1 MQLKAVCVPLMGAS
15 LLSPATF
22 KTTVDLLNHLT
33 QLMREIP
40 PESLSANLIS
50 YIFLP
55 LSTILQRNSSNEI
68 PDQILEKILGILALL
83 VESWWWTCDVKIWEQ
98 IFMLCGAVVAGVES
112 KGGKGKVRDDETKQ
126 AAVSC
131 LKALVRPRTAEEATR
146 RRLPAMEVENRF
158 SELQLYAYAPTFVPV
173 VGRTMEA
180 VLESSMS
187 PHPALQHI
195 SLDVIAYLIELYL
208 PDPLVPSVLPGVVST
223 MAKICLGLT
232 GSKGWSNGEIV
243 ARALEVIQVVTI
255 KAVSDEICMVHGAL
269 RRVLN
274 LDDLV
279 SMSEPPE
286 SAKPP
291 SFGTARTESW
301 LRGTATQLHIAFN
314 SLTPLLS
321 HPNSSALRALL
332 NLSAS
337 ILRATPLSLNQS
349 HPLLLSFLLSL
360 SLSDYSSVSSTARQS
375 LLDLLSRSEGRFSL
389 QQILVNQLG
398 NNLSA
403 LPRLISTQTD
413 AKITHTAGLVEAVCR
428 LATKVDSHPGIP
440 LVGKGVGK
448 LLGPSGGIE
457 KWGWSLLA
465 VLELVEPPVVVTHHS
480 SAQLVLEADTQLQH
494 LIAFPELFFR
504 NLSTH
509 EAKTALIN
517 MFHAL
522 GAASS
527 EAGLYAVGWFFRIGY
542 SATSSDSVAA
552 LWCACKLLE
561 GIGFV
566 SLSEM
571 PSRIPPTKRLEKE
584 CKLLAR
590 SIAEI
595 WDQPDPTPK
604 KEGENTEDHEQ
615 PVLVQHQK
623 GLIPLHDTLKITHPT
638 KPSPTV
644 FDHQP
649 NVHRVLCLQLLAISA
664 GICQERFSPLF
675 IYILYPVL
683 HSLVSPASLLSAT
696 ALATLD
702 FITASASYASP
713 ANLLLSNFDYVLDSV
728 SRRLSQRWLDID
740 ATKVL
745 CVMIR
750 LVGPDIV
757 EKAGD
762 VVEECFDRLDEFH
775 GYGIIVDGL
784 IEVLYEVLKVI
795 EIETKL
801 NPPKRENTPPLVSES
816 RKANLDDFWPFLQA
830 RFDHLHDSDE
840 FDCPV
845 PQEPWGKAKARED
858 GTQTGDEI
866 KPTPMSDELPPTV
879 IQSLTKQIISRAMY
893 FLSHESPVVRSK
905 ILHLL
910 SLAVPVL
917 PKSVLLPSIHDA
929 WPFILN
935 RMGDAEA
942 FVVSAGAELV
952 ETLAE
957 HVGDFMFRRIWDD
970 VWPRFRGMLRLL
982 ETAETASAM
991 VRRGEN
997 SIGTESA
1004 YTESHRLYRSLL
1016 KTMAAAM
1023 KGVHQH
1029 ESSFWEVIVAFRRF
1043 LSSHAHNELQ
1053 QHAIDLYIQASK
1065 QNPDAVWLLLTV
1077 TMSDREPCLAFL
1089 KQQNWEIDRNAM
1101 TILQSA

>member
-1 MQLKAVCVPLMGAS
+1 MGAS
-15 LLSPATF
+15 LLTPATF
-22 KTTVDLLNHLT
+22 KTNVDLLNHLI
-33 QLMREIP
+33 QVMREIP

-55 LSTILQRNSSNEI
+55 LSTILQRNSSDEI
-68 PDQILEKILGILALL
+68 PDQILEKILTILGLL
-83 VESWWWTCDVKIWEQ
+83 VENWWWTCDVKVWEQ
-98 IFMLCGAVVAGVES
+98 IFMLCGAVIAGVES
-112 KGGKGKVRDDETKQ
+112 KGVKGKFRDDETKE

-131 LKALVRPRTAEEATR
+131 LKSLVRTRTAEEATR
-146 RRLPAMEVENRF
+146 RCLPTMEIENRL
-158 SELQLYAYAPTFVPV
+158 SELQLHALSPAFVPV
-173 VGRTMEA
+173 VGRTMET
-180 VLESSMS
+180 VLQSSMS
-187 PHPALQHI
+187 PHLALQHI
-195 SLDVIAYLIELYL
+195 SLDVIAILVELYL
-208 PDPLVPSVLPGVVST
+208 PDPLIPSVLPGVIST

-232 GSKGWSNGEIV
+232 RSKGWSNGDSV
-243 ARALEVIQVVTI
+243 ARALQVIQVVTI
-255 KAVSDEICMVHGAL
+255 KAVNDEVCIEHGAL
-269 RRVLN
+269 RRVLD

-279 SMSEPPE
+279 RMSEPPQ
-286 SAKPP
+286 SVKSS

-301 LRGTATQLHIAFN
+301 LRGTASQLHIAFN

-321 HPNSSALRALL
+321 HPNTLALRALL
-332 NLSAS
+332 NLSANV
-337 ILRATPLSLNQS
+337 IRATPLSLHQS

-375 LLDLLSRSEGRFSL
+375 LLDLLSRSEGRSLL

-403 LPRLISTQTD
+403 LPHLISTQTD
-413 AKITHTAGLVEAVCR
+413 AKIVHTAGLVESICR
-428 LATKVDSHPGIP
+428 LATKVDSHPAVT

-480 SAQLVLEADTQLQH
+480 SAQLALEADTQLQH
-494 LIAFPELFFR
+494 HIVFPEIFFR

-509 EAKTALIN
+509 EAKDSLIN

-522 GAASS
+522 GAASGD
-527 EAGLYAVGWFFRIGY
+527 AGLYAVGWFFGIGC

-552 LWCACKLLE
+552 LWCACRLLE
-561 GIGFV
+561 GIGSV
-566 SLSEM
+566 SLTEM
-571 PSRIPPTKRLEKE
+571 RPGAPPTKRLEKE

-604 KEGENTEDHEQ
+604 KQGETTENYNQ

-623 GLIPLHDTLKITHPT
+623 GLVPLHETLKIIHPIR
-638 KPSPTV
+638 PNPTV
-644 FDHQP
+644 LDHQP

-664 GICQERFSPLF
+664 SICQERFSPLF
-675 IYILYPVL
+675 IHTLYPIL
-683 HSLVSPASLLSAT
+683 HSLVSSASLLSAT

-702 FITASASYASP
+702 FITSAASYASP

-750 LVGPDIV
+750 LVGPEIV

-775 GYGIIVDGL
+775 GYGVIVDGL
-784 IEVLYEVLKVI
+784 IEVLYEVLKVV
-795 EIETKL
+795 EMETKL
-801 NPPKRENTPPLVSES
+801 NLPKKEKTPPPAAES
-816 RKANLDDFWPFLQA
+816 RKAKLDDFFVFLRN
-830 RFDHLHDSDE
+830 RFDDSDE
-840 FDCPV
+840 FDHGPA
-845 PQEPWGKAKARED
+845 PQEPWGKAKARDDDANPCED
-858 GTQTGDEI
+858 ES
-866 KPTPMSDELPPTV
+866 TPMSDDLPPTI
-879 IQSLTKQIISRAMY
+879 IQSLTKQIIARSMY
-893 FLSHESPVVRSK
+893 FLTHDSPFVRSK
-905 ILHLL
+905 ILRLL
-910 SLAVPVL
+910 LLAVPVL
-917 PKSVLLPSIHDA
+917 PESALLPSIHDA

-935 RMGDAEA
+935 RMEDDEA
-942 FVVSAGAELV
+942 YVVSATAELI

-970 VWPRFRGMLRLL
+970 VWPRFRVMLSLL
-982 ETAETASAM
+982 ERGETTSAM
-991 VRRGEN
+991 VRRGGV
-997 SIGTESA
+997 SIGTGSA

-1016 KTMAAAM
+1016 RTMTAAM

-1043 LSSHAHNELQ
+1043 LSSHAHDELQ
-1053 QHAIDLYIQASK
+1053 QHALALYFQASR

-1077 TMSDREPCLAFL
+1077 TMSDEEPCLAFL
-1089 KQQNWEIDRNAM
+1089 KQPNWKIDSNAT
-1101 TILQSA
+1101 TILQSV

>member
-1 MQLKAVCVPLMGAS
+1 MSAS
-15 LLSPATF
+15 LMTPATF
-22 KTTVDLLNHLT
+22 KTNVDLLNHLI
-33 QLMREIP
+33 QVMREIP

-55 LSTILQRNSSNEI
+55 LSTILQRNSSDEI
-68 PDQILEKILGILALL
+68 PNQILEKILIILGLL
-83 VESWWWTCDVKIWEQ
+83 VESWWWTCDVKVWEQ
-98 IFMLCGAVVAGVES
+98 IFMLCGAVIAGVES
-112 KGGKGKVRDDETKQ
+112 KGDKGKVRDDETKE

-131 LKALVRPRTAEEATR
+131 LKSLIRTRTAEEALR
-146 RRLPAMEVENRF
+146 RSLPAMEVENRL
-158 SELQLYAYAPTFVPV
+158 SELRLHALSPTFVPI
-173 VGRTMEA
+173 VGRTMES
-180 VLESSMS
+180 VLQSSMS
-187 PHPALQHI
+187 PHLALQHT
-195 SLDVIAYLIELYL
+195 SLDVIACLVELYL
-208 PDPLVPSVLPGVVST
+208 PDPLIPSVLPGVVST

-232 GSKGWSNGEIV
+232 RSKGWSNGDTV
-243 ARALEVIQVVTI
+243 AGALQVIQVVTI
-255 KAVSDEICMVHGAL
+255 KAVNDEVCIEHGAL
-269 RRVLN
+269 RRVLD

-279 SMSEPPE
+279 RMSEPLQ
-286 SAKPP
+286 SGKSP
-291 SFGTARTESW
+291 SFGTARTDSW
-301 LRGTATQLHIAFN
+301 LRGTASQLHIAFN

-321 HPNSSALRALL
+321 HPNPSALRALL
-332 NLSAS
+332 NLSAKV
-337 ILRATPLSLNQS
+337 IRATPLSLHQS

-360 SLSDYSSVSSTARQS
+360 SLSDYLSVSSTARQS
-375 LLDLLSRSEGRFSL
+375 LLDLLSRSEGRSSL

-398 NNLSA
+398 KNLSA
-403 LPRLISTQTD
+403 LPHLISTQTD
-413 AKITHTAGLVEAVCR
+413 AKIVHTAGLVESICR
-428 LATKVDSHPGIP
+428 LAAKVGSHPGVT

-480 SAQLVLEADTQLQH
+480 SAQLALEADTQLQH
-494 LIAFPELFFR
+494 NILFPELFFR
-504 NLSTH
+504 SLSTH
-509 EAKTALIN
+509 EAKNSLIN

-522 GAASS
+522 GAASG
-527 EAGLYAVGWFFRIGY
+527 EAGLYAVGWFFRIGC

-552 LWCACKLLE
+552 LWCACRLLE
-561 GIGFV
+561 GIGSV

-571 PSRIPPTKRLEKE
+571 RLGVPPTKRLEKE

-604 KEGENTEDHEQ
+604 KQGETTENYNE

-623 GLIPLHDTLKITHPT
+623 GLVPLHETLKIIHPT
-638 KPSPTV
+638 RPNPTV
-644 FDHQP
+644 LDHQP

-664 GICQERFSPLF
+664 AICQERFSPLF
-675 IYILYPVL
+675 IHTLYPVL
-683 HSLVSPASLLSAT
+683 HSLVSSASLLSAT

-702 FITASASYASP
+702 FITSATSYASP

-775 GYGIIVDGL
+775 GYGVIVDGL

-795 EIETKL
+795 ETETKL
-801 NPPKRENTPPLVSES
+801 NLPKKEKTPPPATET
-816 RKANLDDFWPFLQA
+816 RKANLDDFFAFLQN
-830 RFDHLHDSDE
+830 RFDDSDE
-840 FDCPV
+840 SDHSV
-845 PQEPWGKAKARED
+845 PQEPWGKAKAKDD
-858 GTQTGDEI
+858 GTKTCEDDI
-866 KPTPMSDELPPTV
+866 KSTPLSDDLPPTV
-879 IQSLTKQIISRAMY
+879 IQSLTKQIIARSMY
-893 FLSHESPVVRSK
+893 FLTHDSPVVRSK
-905 ILHLL
+905 ILRLL

-917 PKSVLLPSIHDA
+917 PESVLLPSIHDA

-935 RMGDAEA
+935 RMDDGETY
-942 FVVSAGAELV
+942 VVGANAELI

-970 VWPRFRGMLRLL
+970 VWPRFRVMLSLL
-982 ETAETASAM
+982 ERGETANAM
-991 VRRGEN
+991 VRRGGV

-1016 KTMAAAM
+1016 KTMTAAM

-1043 LSSHAHNELQ
+1043 LSTHAHDELQ
-1053 QHAIDLYIQASK
+1053 QHALALYFQASR
-1065 QNPDAVWLLLTV
+1065 QNPDAVWLLLTM
-1077 TMSDREPCLAFL
+1077 TMTDEEPCLAFL
-1089 KQQNWEIDRNAM
+1089 KQPKWKIDSNAL